1 MLAKNLLQT
10 YIIDIVIIMQPKIG
24 QLRMT
29 RFCSKLLLI
38 TLLFPPASV
47 ASISIAC
54 SMPDVES
61 MPMAHPMSEEPVDS
75 AHACCTMPE
84 PETAC
89 ELEIVA
95 DTFTCCDEVRI
106 SRDHGML
113 LTTPIPR
120 YSASDMSLA
129 ERAISS
135 DQTVDTMSISR
146 IASAYQL
153 SYLKVS
159 SPPLR
164 SLLRTYLI

>member
-38 TLLFPPASV
+38 TLLFPPVSA
-47 ASISIAC
+47 ASIFMAC
-54 SMPDVES
+54 SMPEMES
-61 MPMAHPMSEEPVDS
+61 MPMAHPMSAEPVDT

-84 PETAC
+84 PERAC

-95 DTFTCCDEVRI
+95 DAFTCCDDVRI
-106 SRDHGML
+106 SLDQGL
-113 LTTPIPR
+113 LLITPIPR

-129 ERAISS
+129 ALAISS

-146 IASAYQL
+146 IASTYRL
-153 SYLKVS
+153 SFLKVS

-164 SLLRTYLI
+164 SLLCTYLI